1 MADQNNNRRPTMNHS
16 QFTKFSP
23 ITVLVKRTI
32 KKLRVDAGYSM
43 NEGARLLGVSR
54 KQLEDIETI
63 RNYGC
68 HLDLELLA
76 KMPSNIRWEDLSFYE
91 TEDGTSTN
99 ATLACTSDGNCEIV
113 DISA

>member
-1 MADQNNNRRPTMNHS
+1 MKLPQYS
-16 QFTKFSP
+16 KFSP
-23 ITVLVKRTI
+23 ITVVVKKNIRQ
-32 KKLRVDAGYSM
+32 LRLDAGYSM

-76 KMPSNIRWEDLSFYE
+76 KLKVIYKASMDDLIGALPDDYY
-91 TEDGTSTN
+91 
-99 ATLACTSDGNCEIV
+99 SDYFVRPRKRVG
-113 DISA
+113 SRSR

>member
-1 MADQNNNRRPTMNHS
+1 
-16 QFTKFSP
+16 
-23 ITVLVKRTI
+23 
-32 KKLRVDAGYSM
+32 M

-76 KMPSNIRWEDLSFYE
+76 KMKVIYKASLDEIIGELAEDYYSDFYVRPRKRL
-91 TEDGTSTN
+91 GSSTR
-99 ATLACTSDGNCEIV
+99 
-113 DISA
+113 